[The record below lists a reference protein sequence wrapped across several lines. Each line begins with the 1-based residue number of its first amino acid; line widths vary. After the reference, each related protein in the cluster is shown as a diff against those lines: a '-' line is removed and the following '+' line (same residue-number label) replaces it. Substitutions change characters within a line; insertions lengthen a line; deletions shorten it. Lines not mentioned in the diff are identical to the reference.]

1 MKGLLAGRSMAL
13 VAALALS
20 AFGTFA
26 LVSYVKGIE
35 ASTRKGEKLVHSFIA
50 KDFIPAGTDGETAIS
65 DGLVAREEVPQRLL
79 PEDAIQ
85 SLDEIQNR
93 VAKVDILKGEQ
104 ILSARFVK
112 SSETEGIVAIPAGRQ
127 AMSVEVESPPGV
139 AGFVRP
145 NARVS
150 IIAQLTEPRPRAE
163 FVLQD
168 VQVLAIGQ
176 GALDGAGA
184 TTADTQGKVL
194 LTLAVTPSEAEKLAF
209 AVSQGEVYFTLLP
222 PDQEALASENTS
234 SSSDS

>member
-35 ASTRKGEKLVHSFIA
+35 ASTRKGEELVNSFIA
-50 KDFIPAGTDGETAIS
+50 KDFIPAQTTGESAIS
-65 DGLVAREEVPQRLL
+65 DGLIAREEVPKRLL
-79 PEDAIQ
+79 AEGAIL
-85 SLDEIQNR
+85 SLDDIDDR
-93 VAKVDILKGEQ
+93 VALVDILKGEQ
-104 ILSARFVK
+104 ILSARFVDA
-112 SSETEGIVAIPAGRQ
+112 SEQGIVTIPEGRQ

-176 GALDGAGA
+176 GSLDEGAES
-184 TTADTQGKVL
+184 TTDSEGKVL

-222 PDQEALASENTS
+222 PEQEALAENTS